1 MIKSFK
7 SFNEAK
13 TEAFYFME
21 SDEYNELVSKYK
33 LSDDVIREYFIEI
46 LDEGFE
52 LKSSTKAT
60 KLGDFSTLEEG
71 RFEVILSL
79 QFDKDYPNP
88 IDRKNLVKRSGV
100 DVYLQFLQDQIDC
113 IQLATRL
120 SSRLEQAEDYESM
133 ILGTNV
139 QQVPFWGAGNN
150 TKDYA
155 GLSFTLTFKR
165 TILTNEYDVARN
177 EYENEKTPGKNLL
190 TDVIRELVL
199 AGIPKK
205 DARKLVDLHPGHEEM
220 EDIIF
225 GFLTNDQIRVIAHYN
240 KKLKKLSFN
249 EDEVA
254 LALNDYETGYCS
266 EYL

>member
-52 LKSSTKAT
+52 LKSTSKITQ
-60 KLGDFSTLEEG
+60 LGELSTLEKG
-71 RFEVILSL
+71 KFEVILFL
-79 QFDKDYPNP
+79 KFDKDYSNP

-100 DVYLQFLQDQIDC
+100 DVYLQFLKDQIDC

-133 ILGTNV
+133 IKGSNI
-139 QQVPFWGAGNN
+139 QEVPFWGAGNN
-150 TKDYA
+150 MKDYA
-155 GLSFTLTFKR
+155 GLSFTLSFKR
-165 TILTNEYDVARN
+165 TIISNEFDVARN
-177 EYENEKTPGKNLL
+177 KFENDNTPGKNSLS
-190 TDVIRELVL
+190 DVIRELEL
-199 AGIPKK
+199 SGIPKK
-205 DARKLVDLHPGHEEM
+205 DARRLVDLHPGHEEM

-225 GFLTNDQIRVIAHYN
+225 GFLTNDQIRDIAHYN
-240 KKLKKLSFN
+240 KKSKKLSFDN
-249 EDEVA
+249 DEIARA
-254 LALNDYETGYCS
+254 LSDYEDGECS